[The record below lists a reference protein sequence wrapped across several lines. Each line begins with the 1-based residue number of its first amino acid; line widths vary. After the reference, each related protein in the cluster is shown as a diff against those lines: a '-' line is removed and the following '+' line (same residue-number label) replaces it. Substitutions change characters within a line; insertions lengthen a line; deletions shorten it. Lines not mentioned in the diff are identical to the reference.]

1 MSKFVFKVNNAGNWV
16 ALPSVLLGCDASGN
30 TTPAIMKRF
39 SGMVF
44 DLVRAGSYN
53 LPQSEFSLPNGDVA
67 ELSISMATTVAIPV
81 PIRLC
86 VGFFMLENNDAFNNG
101 EFEIGSVINYQDKI
115 YGVFTCNFKVR
126 NNIVTDYTWQ
136 SQESVYFPFF
146 IKSLNFISNTN
157 CFPVI
162 FAVEDSEEFNN
173 SYNVDGGNNAI
184 LLANG
189 IQADWAN
196 PIGSESATRVKVNFT
211 VSGIGAFD
219 FNMPQSYMADIG
231 STITLPTYDSVYNN
245 IYEPFGWRIDNTD
258 YMLGSS
264 FTVPDRNVTA
274 SLLYNDKHY
283 SGIVVL

>member
-1 MSKFVFKVNNAGNWV
+1 MSKFEIQVNNAGNWV
-16 ALPSVLLGCDASGN
+16 VLPHVILGCDASGN

-53 LPQSEFSLPNGDVA
+53 LPLSEFSLPNGDVV
-67 ELSISMATTVAIPV
+67 ELSVSMTTTVAIQA

-86 VGFFMLENNDAFNNG
+86 VGFFMLEDNAAFNNG
-101 EFEIGSVINYQDKI
+101 EFKIGSVINYQDKI
-115 YGVFTCNFKVR
+115 YGGFACNFKVR
-126 NNIVTDYTWQ
+126 NSIVTDYTWQ
-136 SQESVYFPFF
+136 SQTSLNFPFA

-162 FAVEDSEEFNN
+162 FAVDDSEEFNN

-184 LLANG
+184 LLTNG
-189 IQADWAN
+189 IPADWAN
-196 PIGSESATRVKVNFT
+196 PTGSESSTRVKVNFS
-211 VSGIGAFD
+211 VSGNGAFD

-231 STITLPTYDSVYNN
+231 STVTLPTYDSVYNN
-245 IYEPFGWRIDNTD
+245 IYEPFGWSIDNAD
-258 YMLGSS
+258 YALGSS
-264 FTVPDRNVTA
+264 FTVPDHNVTA
-274 SLLYNDKHY
+274 NLLYNDKHY

>member
-16 ALPSVLLGCDASGN
+16 VLPSVLLGCDASGN

-86 VGFFMLENNDAFNNG
+86 VGFFMLENNAAFNNG
-101 EFEIGSVINYQDKI
+101 EFEIASIIDFHNQI
-115 YGVFTCNFKVR
+115 YGAFKFKITVKDS
-126 NNIVTDYTWQ
+126 IVMDYAWQ
-136 SQESVYFPFF
+136 NAGPPSNPFV
-146 IKSLNFISNTN
+146 IRSLNFTNYSN

-162 FAVEDSEEFNN
+162 FAVDDSEEFNN

-184 LLANG
+184 LLTNG
-189 IQADWAN
+189 IPADWAN
-196 PIGSESATRVKVNFT
+196 PTGSESSTRVKVNFS
-211 VSGIGAFD
+211 VSGNGAFE
-219 FNMPQSYMADIG
+219 FTMPQSYMADIG
-231 STITLPTYDSVYNN
+231 STVTLPTYDTVYNN
-245 IYEPFGWRIDNTD
+245 IYEPFGWSIDNAD
-258 YMLGSS
+258 YALGSS
-264 FTVPDRNVTA
+264 FTVPDHNVTA
-274 SLLYNDKHY
+274 NLLYNDKRY